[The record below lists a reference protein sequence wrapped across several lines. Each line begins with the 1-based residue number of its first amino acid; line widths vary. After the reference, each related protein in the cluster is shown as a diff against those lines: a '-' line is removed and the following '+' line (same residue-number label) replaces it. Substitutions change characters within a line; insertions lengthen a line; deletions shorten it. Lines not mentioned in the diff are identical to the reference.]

1 MNPFE
6 SWTSEM
12 FLATSQ
18 VAAGFVTALATIA
31 LVCVTVVLAK
41 ATKRMAR
48 ASSQP
53 LVTATI
59 EPNIWSMLHCDIVVE
74 NSGNAPAYNV
84 VVKISPEPNQGEHR
98 EEGQLPLQNISVL
111 RPGQKMTSFLTDAN
125 LVLDNVYRIDVSWN
139 RDPNDRSVE
148 SIAYDHYLPKDISRL
163 GAWSPEIEIAEQVKK
178 LREDW
183 KQIASG
189 FRKLPV
195 NAFGRTDREE
205 ERKRIDEIRQ
215 TGGTNKK

>member
-6 SWTSEM
+6 SWTPEM

-18 VAAGFVTALATIA
+18 VAAGLLTALATIA
-31 LVCVTVVLAK
+31 LVFVTFVLTK

-84 VVKISPEPNQGEHR
+84 VVKIDPEPNQGEHR
-98 EEGQLPLQNISVL
+98 EEGQLPLQNVSVL
-111 RPGQKMTSFLTDAN
+111 RPGQKMQSFLTDAN
-125 LVLDNVYRIDVSWN
+125 HVLDNVFRIDVCWN

-148 SIAYDHYLPKDISRL
+148 SISYDHYLPKDISRL

-189 FRKLPV
+189 SRKLSV
-195 NAFGRTDREE
+195 NALGRADRED
-205 ERKRIDEIRQ
+205 ERKRVEEISR
-215 TGGTNKK
+215 TRGRNKK